1 MSLNYSSTLDYSFR
15 DQRLLEIALSHPSQ
29 KTHATE
35 YQRFEFLGDSL
46 LSSCISKYLFKKYPN
61 AKEGD
66 LNGMRASIVSG
77 SSLSKKAIDLNLDK
91 LMKVSP
97 AYKKN
102 FGVPSANMLEDT
114 LEALVA
120 AIFLDSDMEN
130 VEKWILSTFQFE
142 LEGILD
148 RKEFDNPKGALQE
161 WSQLVKAGDI
171 PRYRRIKDCG
181 PDHKKSYTVE
191 VSVAGKVLGIGTS
204 TSIKQ
209 AEIEAALDA
218 TKKIYS

>member
-1 MSLNYSSTLDYSFR
+1 MSLNYESTLAYRFR
-15 DQRLLEIALSHPSQ
+15 DERLLEIALSHPSQ
-29 KTHATE
+29 KTYATE

-46 LSSCISKYLFKKYPN
+46 LSSCISKYLFKKHPY

-66 LNGMRASIVSG
+66 LNAMRASIVSG
-77 SSLSKKAIDLNLDK
+77 SSLSKKAKDLNLDQ

-120 AIFLDSDMEN
+120 AIFLDSDLEC
-130 VEKWILSTFQFE
+130 VEKWLLSTFQSE
-142 LEGILD
+142 LESVLV
-148 RKEFDNPKGALQE
+148 RSELDNPKGALQE
-161 WSQLVKAGDI
+161 WSQLEKAGEI
-171 PRYRRIKDCG
+171 PRYRRIEDSG
-181 PDHKKSYTVE
+181 PDHKKSYKVE
-191 VSVAGKVLGIGTS
+191 VSIAGKVLGVGTS

-218 TKKIYS
+218 TKKIQS